1 MDRVEGAGRKWVE
14 ERKSRIRERR
24 GMGERR
30 LGRRKEKRG
39 WRKEEE
45 IRNKSKKVGEKRR
58 SPFGYILLSS
68 ISEGLFCLEVCLL
81 AKFCISGELSIG

>member
-1 MDRVEGAGRKWVE
+1 
-14 ERKSRIRERR
+14 
-24 GMGERR
+24 MGERR

-45 IRNKSKKVGEKRR
+45 IRKKSKKVGEKRR
-58 SPFGYILLSS
+58 SPFGYTCICYST
-68 ISEGLFCLEVCLL
+68 SEGLFNLEVCLL